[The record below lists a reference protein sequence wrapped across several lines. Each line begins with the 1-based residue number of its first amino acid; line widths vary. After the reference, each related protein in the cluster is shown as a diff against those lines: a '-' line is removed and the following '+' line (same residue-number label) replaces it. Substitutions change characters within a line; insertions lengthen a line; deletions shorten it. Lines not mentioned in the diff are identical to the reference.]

1 MMNSLKNL
9 QLCQG
14 SKVYSPSPLPSP
26 QGRGRGRGRVSQFL
40 ASSDS
45 PTDWRESSLS
55 PGERAGVRG
64 NKPYAVKCAQLM
76 PNTVVARRF
85 ALSQVLTALLAS
97 LLAVSSARPAAAA
110 DSQSSSAEKEREL
123 IRILQSNVPP
133 AEKAIPCKELAI
145 YGSKDA
151 VPALAPLLSDPQ
163 LSSWARIALEAIPG
177 PAADDALR
185 DAMSKVQG
193 RLLIGVINSI
203 AVRRDPKAVNGLV
216 EKLTDADPD
225 VASAAAVALGRIGG
239 AEVAKALSQS
249 LANAPAAVS
258 SAVAEGCILCAE
270 KLLAQG
276 EAADAVKLYDTVRA
290 ADVPR
295 QKTLEALRGAILAR
309 ESAGLP
315 LLLEQLRSPDKALFS
330 IGLRAAREL
339 PGRAVTEALAAELPR
354 TSPDRQSYLLL
365 ALGDR
370 SDDAVL
376 PAVLTAAGSGSREL
390 RLTAVD
396 ILDRLGNPAS
406 VPVLLAAAAESDA
419 DLAQA
424 ALAALARLS
433 GNEVD
438 ANLLDRLPSSTG
450 KARQV
455 VIELAGQRHLDRAL
469 PVIVPSA
476 KDPDA
481 GIRSAAVQAIGILG
495 NESCAPDLVGLL
507 QESQS
512 PKERG
517 DIEMALLAI
526 SGRTG
531 VRSVPAL
538 LPLAHNDDSAVRI
551 IALRLLASAGGPD
564 ALAAVKAAVEDKDA
578 TVQDEAVRTLSTWPN
593 NWPED
598 NGVAEPLLA
607 LARSGGKPSYQVL
620 ALRGYLQYVQGN
632 KQFKDDE
639 KLAKVTDVLPLVKRP
654 EEKRLAIGAIGGV
667 PTSGAL
673 ELLATFAAEPAVAED
688 ACSAIVKL
696 AGGNLPGV
704 SKEQRQ
710 KALQVAVDKATR
722 GATRRKAGELLK
734 AAQ

>member
-1 MMNSLKNL
+1 MMNPL
-9 QLCQG
+9 Q
-14 SKVYSPSPLPSP
+14 K
-26 QGRGRGRGRVSQFL
+26 
-40 ASSDS
+40 
-45 PTDWRESSLS
+45 S
-55 PGERAGVRG
+55 PG
-64 NKPYAVKCAQLM
+64 L
-76 PNTVVARRF
+76 
-85 ALSQVLTALLAS
+85 VLTALLAS

-110 DSQSSSAEKEREL
+110 DTQSSAADKEREL

-145 YGSKDA
+145 YGTKDA
-151 VPALAPLLSDPQ
+151 IPALAPLLSDPQ

-185 DAMSKVQG
+185 DAMGKVQG

-239 AEVAKALSQS
+239 AEAAKALSQS
-249 LANAPAAVS
+249 LANAPAAVRP
-258 SAVAEGCILCAE
+258 AVAEGCILCAE
-270 KLLAQG
+270 KFLAQG

-295 QKTLEALRGAILAR
+295 QKMLEALRGAILAR

-315 LLLEQLRSPDKALFS
+315 LLLEQLRSQDKALFG
-330 IGLRAAREL
+330 IGLRTAREL
-339 PGRAVTEALAAELPR
+339 PGHPVTQALAAELPR
-354 TSPDRQSYLLL
+354 TSPERQPFLLL

-376 PAVLTAAGSGSREL
+376 PAVLAAAGRGPQKL
-390 RLTAVD
+390 RLTAVG

-406 VPVLLAAAAESDA
+406 LPVLLAAAADRDA
-419 DLAQA
+419 DLSQA

-450 KARQV
+450 MARQV
-455 VIELAGQRHLDRAL
+455 LIELAGQRHLDRAL
-469 PVIVPSA
+469 PTIAQSA

-481 GIRSAAVQAIGILG
+481 GVRSAAVQAIGILG

-507 QESQS
+507 QESQN

-578 TVQDEAVRTLSTWPN
+578 TVQDDAVRTLSTWPN

-598 NGVAEPLLA
+598 SGVAEPLLA
-607 LARSGGKPSYQVL
+607 LAKSGSKPSYQVL

-632 KQFKDDE
+632 KQLKDDE
-639 KLAKVTDVLPLVKRP
+639 KLGKVTEVLPLVKRP

-673 ELLATFAAEPAVAED
+673 ELLVTFAAEPAVAED

-734 AAQ
+734 AAE